1 MTKKILSL
9 AALAILCF
17 GTLVFAQNSNSS
29 TTMQGN
35 HNMSNMHM
43 SGRRGRRHHRRM
55 HRRHRHMHMGMKME
69 NKNANK

>member
-1 MTKKILSL
+1 MTKKFLSL

-35 HNMSNMHM
+35 DNMHKMNM
-43 SGRRGRRHHRRM
+43 SGRHGRRHHRRM